1 MIIRNSRVPQ
11 WLSIVIDVYAIALW
25 PFIFIRDEGDVTTV
39 NHEKIHLRQQVELL
53 IIGFYF
59 LYAFYWLRSY
69 LKQGDKARAYYDIPF
84 EKEAYMFDGFPEY
97 PEKRRRFNWWHLR

>member
-1 MIIRNSRVPQ
+1 MIIRNSRVPK

-53 IIGFYF
+53 IIGFYL
-59 LYAFYWLRSY
+59 LYGFYWLRSY
-69 LKQGDKARAYYDIPF
+69 LKQGDKAQAYYDIPF
-84 EKEAYMFDGFPEY
+84 EKEAYAYDNDLKY
-97 PEKRRRFNWWHLR
+97 LEKRKNYAWLNFL